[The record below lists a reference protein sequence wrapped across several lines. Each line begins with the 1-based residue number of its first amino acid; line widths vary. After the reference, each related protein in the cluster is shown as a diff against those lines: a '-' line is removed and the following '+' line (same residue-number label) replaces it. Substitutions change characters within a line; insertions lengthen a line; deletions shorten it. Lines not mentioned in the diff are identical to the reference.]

1 MMSNI
6 TIYEDLKKIDY
17 KEAWEYQETLF
28 KSLVD
33 LKLFNRETPSAAKEV
48 ISRLLFCEH
57 NHVYTLGKSGVQNN
71 LLINEAF
78 LKSINATFYKID
90 RGGDITYHG
99 DGQIT
104 GYPIFDIEAM
114 NLSIKEYIHN
124 LEEAIIL
131 TIADYGIKGDRLE
144 GSTGVWL
151 DVNGANTR
159 KICAIGVKASRGIS
173 MHGFALNVNT
183 NLSYFNH
190 INPCGFVDKGVTSMQ
205 KELGLEQDFEA
216 VKLNLKEKLRTVFK
230 LSYI

>member
-1 MMSNI
+1 MSNI

>member
-1 MMSNI
+1 MSNI

-33 LKLFNRETPSAAKEV
+33 LKLFNRETPTAAKEV

>member
-1 MMSNI
+1 MSNI

-33 LKLFNRETPSAAKEV
+33 LKLFNRETPTAAKEV

-230 LSYI
+230 LSYN

>member
-1 MMSNI
+1 MSNI

-216 VKLNLKEKLRTVFK
+216 VKLNLKEKLRSVFK

>member
-1 MMSNI
+1 MSNI

-33 LKLFNRETPSAAKEV
+33 LKLFNRETPTAAKEV

-124 LEEAIIL
+124 L
-131 TIADYGIKGDRLE
+131 
-144 GSTGVWL
+144 
-151 DVNGANTR
+151 
-159 KICAIGVKASRGIS
+159 
-173 MHGFALNVNT
+173 
-183 NLSYFNH
+183 
-190 INPCGFVDKGVTSMQ
+190 
-205 KELGLEQDFEA
+205 
-216 VKLNLKEKLRTVFK
+216 
-230 LSYI
+230 